1 MVQMKEKFSYKRRK
15 NFGPNEGKML
25 RFFQYSF
32 KIKEKVRIMKRRYK
46 ARIADKV
53 LKRKLL
59 GKGAVLIEGAKW
71 CGKTT
76 TAEQVA
82 GSVLYMADPEWIGQN
97 LSLVEIDPKRLLRG
111 KTPRLIDEW
120 QIAPKL
126 WDAVRFEVDH
136 RDELGQFILTGSAV
150 PVTSKEIYH
159 TGTGRFAWLKMRPM
173 SLYESE
179 DSTGEVSLKELF
191 DDPDQIAGE
200 NQLDINQLAYLV
212 CRGGW
217 PRASDLP
224 AEVSLEQAVDYYDAV
239 VRSDISRADGI
250 TKNPERVMWLMRSYA
265 RNQGSQASNAL
276 ICKDIKANE
285 AEDINVDTVNTY
297 IQALKKIFVI
307 EEMEAWNPNL
317 RSKTAIRTS
326 NTRYFVDPS
335 IAVAALGIGPQD
347 LINDL
352 RTFGLFFETLCI
364 RDLRV
369 FADALNGKV
378 YHYRDKTELECDAVV
393 HLRNGSYGLIEIK
406 LGGDKLIKEGVET
419 LKKLRGKLDTSKMKN
434 PSFMMILV
442 GVGKYAYKRNDGIFV
457 VPLGCLKD

>member
-1 MVQMKEKFSYKRRK
+1 
-15 NFGPNEGKML
+15 
-25 RFFQYSF
+25 
-32 KIKEKVRIMKRRYK
+32 MKRRYK

-250 TKNPERVMWLMRSYA
+250 AKNPERVMWLMRSYA

-406 LGGDKLIKEGVET
+406 LGGDKLIEEGVET
-419 LKKLRGKLDTSKMKN
+419 LKKLRDKLDTSKMKN